1 MQKCIFLLVALLLIV
16 SSSLA
21 VADAHESRWH
31 PKPSVTFSGDWIV
44 SGEETWQDTVII
56 LTGNLIVEPGGN
68 LTFINCT
75 LYMNCS
81 SSSSYHIEVKR
92 GGVFNVLDGSLIA
105 AYDPSHRYNFYVHG
119 KLIMRDSEVRDF
131 GRKFFVIGYGLEI
144 DSLEGVIIE
153 NCILHNC
160 TNGIVCEDCN
170 NITVKNSIISADMFC
185 VKCVN
190 DVWDVEILNCTIHG
204 GGLFSYGIYIE
215 TSSEIT
221 VAGCEIYDCLIGMLM
236 SSSVDISISMCK
248 IYDCYTGIACYS
260 SEHIMIMFAITHDNE
275 EEGIYIENSHDMN
288 ILSSSSYNNYH
299 GIFLNE
305 SSSVIIAAC
314 HASNNSGQG
323 IVGHFAQNVTLMGCH
338 MHNNYYDGV
347 LLYNSSIITISQ
359 CEMSG
364 NTYGIRLSRS
374 SSVTLSQCKIY
385 GNQLHGLE
393 ASSSSTITL
402 SDCEIYGNN
411 STGVFFQSSSSHI
424 TLSQC
429 KVYGNHE
436 GIEISYSL
444 DATLTQCEVYENID
458 EGICMLC
465 ANGCIVSECTIE
477 NNQGFGIYCTDSQDI
492 KIENNHF
499 MHDGLVVDA
508 ISVTYFSHYI
518 VRGNLVNG
526 KPLYFISGAVD
537 YTVPQDAGEVIIIG
551 SMRIQVKGLDLSY
564 TDIGLQ
570 VLYSTLINVSECI
583 FTGNEFA
590 GIRCHD
596 TQSISISYCTIYENY
611 AGVYTVSTYMEIHY
625 CNIYGNQIH
634 GLYTAG
640 TRTVNATCNWW
651 GDPAGPEYK
660 RDGDPDDPE
669 EIFSFSGPLYL
680 LYRPWLTSP
689 VSIGPP
695 KVEILQ
701 PANGSYVKGVITVL
715 VNATDDDGID
725 RVELYING
733 TLMFTDRSEPYEF
746 HWNTTRVHNG
756 AFEIKAVAYDTRG
769 MSNHSIVIVIVDNLR
784 PMGRIIS
791 PRNKALLKGIVNV
804 TVNFADDMAIKE
816 ARLYIDNTPVHMWST
831 AGTYTYTWDTTRCTD
846 GAHLIKLVVVDMA
859 GNIREITIHVTVDNT
874 PPTIESIQQS
884 PEKPSENQQVTV
896 KVKVADATS
905 RVVKVTLYYRV
916 DNGDWITVEMTRSN
930 DTWIATIPGQAASS
944 TIQYYIEAQDMA
956 GNIARSETYSYT
968 VASSYT
974 ITQEWPSPLLLIVI
988 AIVATVIIAIVAV
1001 VCISRKPKT
1010 REQYPHYT
1018 HSQA

>member
-1 MQKCIFLLVALLLIV
+1 MV
-16 SSSLA
+16 SSLT
-21 VADAHESRWH
+21 VAGAHESQWPPR
-31 PKPSVTFSGDWIV
+31 PSITFSSDWVV
-44 SGEETWQDTVII
+44 SGEETWQDAVII
-56 LTGNLIVEPGGN
+56 LTGNLIIERGGN
-68 LTFINCT
+68 LTFVNCT

-81 SSSSYHIEVKR
+81 SSASFHIEVKR
-92 GGVFNVLDGSLIA
+92 GGVFNVLNGSLIA

-119 KLIMRDSEVRDF
+119 KLVMRDSEIRDF
-131 GRKFFVIGYGLEI
+131 GRKFFIVGYGLEI
-144 DSLEGVIIE
+144 DSSEGVIIE

-185 VKCVN
+185 VKCVS

-204 GGLFSYGIYIE
+204 GGLFSYGVYIK

-221 VAGCEIYDCLIGMLM
+221 IAGCEIYNCLLGILM

-305 SSSVIIAAC
+305 SSSIIIAAC

-444 DATLTQCEVYENID
+444 DVTLTQCEVYENID

-583 FTGNEFA
+583 FTGNKFA

-596 TQSISISYCTIYENY
+596 TQSISISYCTIYGNY
-611 AGVYTVSTYMEIHY
+611 AGVLTTSTYMEIHY
-625 CNIYGNQIH
+625 CNIYGNQVH
-634 GLYTAG
+634 GLYIAG
-640 TRTVNATCNWW
+640 TRIVNATYNWW

-660 RDGDPDDPE
+660 RNGDPDDPE
-669 EIFSFSGPLYL
+669 EIFSFSGPSYL
-680 LYRPWLTSP
+680 LYRPWLTNP

-701 PANGSYVKGVITVL
+701 PANGSYVKGIVTIL
-715 VNATDDDGID
+715 VNATDEDGID

-733 TLMFTDRSEPYEF
+733 TLTFTDRSKPYEF

-756 AFEIKAVAYDTRG
+756 AYEIKAVAYDTHG
-769 MSNHSIVIVIVDNLR
+769 MSNHSTIVVIVDNVR
-784 PMGRIIS
+784 PRCRILS
-791 PRNKALLKGIVNV
+791 PKDRSLLSGIVNI
-804 TVNFADDMAIKE
+804 TVSFTDDIAIKE
-816 ARLYIDNTPVHMWST
+816 ARLFVDGTLLFTWSA
-831 AGTYTYTWDTTRCTD
+831 AGLYTYAWDTTTIQD
-846 GAHLIKLVVVDMA
+846 GVHMIKLAVVDMA
-859 GNIREITIHVTVDNT
+859 GNIREITIRVTTDNT
-874 PPTIESIQQS
+874 PPTLEFIEQS
-884 PEKPSENQQVTV
+884 PEGPSENQQVTI
-896 KVKVADATS
+896 KVNVTDVTSTVFKVI
-905 RVVKVTLYYRV
+905 LYYRV
-916 DNGDWITVEMTRSN
+916 NDGNWVTVEMTYSN
-930 DTWIATIPGQAASS
+930 GIWTATIPGQEASS
-944 TIQYYIEAQDMA
+944 TVQYYVEAQDMA
-956 GNIARSETYSYT
+956 GNVVRSEIRTYT
-968 VASSYT
+968 VTASIPMPGISSN
-974 ITQEWPSPLLLIVI
+974 ILLIVI
-988 AIVATVIIAIVAV
+988 MVIIVIAIIAVAAA
-1001 VCISRKPKT
+1001 IYMLKKQKT
-1010 REQYPHYT
+1010 SEQYSYNMHR
-1018 HSQA
+1018 